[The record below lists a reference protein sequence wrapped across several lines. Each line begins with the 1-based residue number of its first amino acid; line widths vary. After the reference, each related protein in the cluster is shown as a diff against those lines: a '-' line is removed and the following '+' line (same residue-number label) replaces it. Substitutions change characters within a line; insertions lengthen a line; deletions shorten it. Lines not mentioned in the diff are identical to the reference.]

1 LNLPVVKA
9 ITVESIVDEVY
20 SKNSS
25 FGVEEFRSS
34 LEENNPELAMVVY
47 SFIDALSD
55 YMAGNDNGRREE
67 CCAIGKIA
75 CHLMYKSL
83 EKQME
88 INNMEER

>member
-1 LNLPVVKA
+1 MNLPVVKA

-20 SKNSS
+20 SKHSS

-34 LEENNPELAMVVY
+34 LEENNTELAMVVY
-47 SFIDALSD
+47 SFIDSLSD
-55 YMAGNDNGRREE
+55 YMSGNDDARREE
-67 CCAIGKIA
+67 SCAISKIA

-88 INNMEER
+88 INNMEEQ